1 NATGNP
7 GSSLYISNDEGVS
20 DEYEIS
26 GVRVVHAYRDIAVPV
41 GTTDATISFDWKGQG
56 ETSSYDYFRVWLVP
70 VSFIPTAGTYNQ
82 ISSGSGRIQVGGNF
96 NGETDWTAY
105 ENTDVDLSSFA
116 GQTMRLVF

>member
-1 NATGNP
+1 ATFTPTQAPAPLAHEPAFVRSPGSAFTNNDSHENNWYVGNATGNP

-70 VSFIPTAGTYNQ
+70 VSFIPTA
-82 ISSGSGRIQVGGNF
+82 
-96 NGETDWTAY
+96 
-105 ENTDVDLSSFA
+105 
-116 GQTMRLVF
+116 